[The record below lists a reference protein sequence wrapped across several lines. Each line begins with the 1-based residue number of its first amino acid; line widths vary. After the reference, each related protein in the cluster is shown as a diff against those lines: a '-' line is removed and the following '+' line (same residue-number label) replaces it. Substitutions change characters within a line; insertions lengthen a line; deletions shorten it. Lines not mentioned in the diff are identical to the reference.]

1 METDIHICPSL
12 LRETG
17 GESGYS
23 PKALKQLFDGENISC
38 ELPYKHFDDNVGIDI
53 FNNNSKRISV
63 SGVQIKYSLVAD
75 DGILRL
81 TKEGEQGEFILKP
94 VPNNLRNKEFCPANE
109 HLTMQIASQI
119 FGIKTAANAICFFQN
134 GTPAYITRRFD
145 VTKNGKLK
153 MEDFAS
159 IIGKTPNDGHNFKYN
174 SSYEDIAISIR
185 KYIPAWRIEIV
196 KFFKLV
202 LFNYIVA
209 NGDAHLKNFA
219 ILETPFGDSILSPAY
234 DLMNT
239 ALHINDAP
247 FALSSGLFKDGPMT
261 EISRETFRRFAIKIG
276 LSEQST
282 DKILSDFISG
292 KTLDEIEA
300 LTTKSFL
307 RTTMQKRYLSIVR
320 KRMEI
325 LKQ

>member
-1 METDIHICPSL
+1 MIKISRCPSTL
-12 LRETG
+12 KDGFAE
-17 GESGYS
+17 YS
-23 PKALKQLFDGENISC
+23 PSAKQSLFDGKDVSC
-38 ELPYKHFDDNVGIDI
+38 VLPYLPPSSSEKAKTQFLENREVLSISGAQEKFGII
-53 FNNNSKRISV
+53 QKKNKLFLSV
-63 SGVQIKYSLVAD
+63 Q
-75 DGILRL
+75 
-81 TKEGEQGEFILKP
+81 GEQSTHILKP
-94 VPNNLRNKEFCPANE
+94 QVRDLPNGDQTCANE

-174 SSYEDIAISIR
+174 SSYEDIAISMR

-247 FALSSGLFKDGPMT
+247 FALSSGLFKDEPMT

-282 DKILSDFISG
+282 DKILSDYISG
-292 KTLDEIEA
+292 KTLNGIEA
-300 LTTKSFL
+300 LTAKSFL
-307 RTTMQKRYLSIVR
+307 RPTMQKRYLSIVR

-325 LKQ
+325 LKL